1 MEVANRNQ
9 TIMTNTTNKAR
20 ALVLAALMVF
30 SVFAGSVAF
39 AGSAA
44 AAAGNGQIAIDQ
56 RAIDIGQESDTQT
69 FSFDYEQE
77 SGDETIT
84 IDVSETLD
92 NGVEITSAS
101 VNGEPVEVDNGEI
114 TLDASDAQATN
125 DVVLDLD
132 LSDASTDS
140 RVTHVISDSESGEEI
155 EVQYKLFEASDTSFT
170 DGDSGGT
177 IQVGEPVTL
186 VTSDG
191 SEQGIE
197 IFRVDDSNDG
207 DYTPVDTLHTAPG
220 DRITY
225 DTSDLEAGEDYK
237 IAFDGESA
245 SSATITLQTRDL
257 GLSAELVDN
266 TVQTDESV
274 EVSAESNDPQGAYTA
289 VLLDSDGDEVDGTE
303 VTGTFTGSGD
313 ADIAIDAPETTGNY
327 TVEVTHDD
335 TGVSVETDEVQVEE
349 AGDEDIAVANDS
361 VTDQQGDIAA
371 ITVELDETDTGSVV
385 IGDYE
390 DDSYQANISVEDGD
404 DDGEVTVLFNT
415 YLAGMSTGSD
425 YSASD
430 VVSAEG
436 DDDTATLENFDSEQ
450 QDLDDL
456 LDSGEYDI
464 SVSTSPITEGDASTA
479 LNNEDDLST
488 LILEERS
495 TDEMNLWRASSDTIE
510 EIQDEDAE
518 DQVSAVDDAVSN
530 DGLTETDMVAGSDDG
545 ADQLVFQTSASGLE
559 GLLDAAGAD
568 GDSVSE
574 QLAAA
579 TSSGQVALS
588 IEQTEATTGNNQDP
602 KEVDVTS
609 DSLSVVSDSDENV
622 YYIVFD
628 PSAASFV
635 EDGEFEDG
643 DAYEAELSIADG
655 RLLELD
661 DEDVDG
667 DGLAS
672 SSDDYDSVNATFD
685 YEAAEGSFDDPTNVT
700 ASENV
705 SIEGETNI
713 APGSEVNVRIRSGD
727 NTEPRFIETITATVQ
742 ADGTLEA
749 TGFDLSDNAAGDT
762 FTVTGTG
769 TFAAFEEADGNIV
782 ESVGTSTPGTDDGT
796 PTTDDGTP
804 TDTATPDDGTPTD
817 TATPDGNGDD
827 STPTETTTPGFTAV
841 LALIALIG
849 AALVAVR
856 RD

>member
-1 MEVANRNQ
+1 
-9 TIMTNTTNKAR
+9 MTNTTNKAR